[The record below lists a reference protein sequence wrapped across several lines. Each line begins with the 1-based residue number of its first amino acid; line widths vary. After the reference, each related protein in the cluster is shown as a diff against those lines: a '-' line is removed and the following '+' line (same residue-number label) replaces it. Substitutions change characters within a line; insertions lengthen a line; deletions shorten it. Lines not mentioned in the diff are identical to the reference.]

1 MKLIHTILSL
11 LGVAVVQGSLLKPYE
26 ECLGWKYAYE
36 CESGYS
42 CNPCKFDRVLS
53 RPTNVYQI
61 QVLSFHTPSDGFNTF
76 ALKVCPYGWDCVVKN
91 EFYHVC
97 EQNADYAPFA
107 ISPTPNLPGP
117 ESYCG
122 QTAFDRGGPV
132 ECVPGCTCSGPGVRA
147 CWVCLGTSKA
157 GTSVPVTTSKVSTT
171 SSRTLSTSA
180 KATSKSTTKSP
191 VNLAPTKRIF
201 RSRSRNTKSSS

>member
-26 ECLGWKYAYE
+26 KCLGWKYAYE

-42 CNPCKFDRVLS
+42 CNPCKLDRVLS

-61 QVLSFHTPSDGFNTF
+61 QVLSFHTPSDGFNLRGDT
-76 ALKVCPYGWDCVVKN
+76 G
-91 EFYHVC
+91 
-97 EQNADYAPFA
+97 
-107 ISPTPNLPGP
+107 
-117 ESYCG
+117 G

-132 ECVPGCTCSGPGVRA
+132 ECVPGCTCSGPGVRD